1 MKMNKLTSEEIRS
14 LYDDE
19 YVEQLSAHTLLKN
32 KRLLEYINLDR
43 CDVVLDIGCGDG
55 SFAHLIHGKIGKYVG
70 VDFSEKCIQRATA
83 KARMLNIA
91 NAEFVCEDIAAYC
104 AKHPKTYDKAFALD
118 FTEHVYDDE
127 LVRILGAVKTSLKEN
142 GLLYIHT
149 PNGEYLLEI
158 LKKRNI
164 AKQFIQH
171 IAVRNRNEMVDL
183 LARSGFM
190 KVESRYISHYNVALR
205 MLHFLSYVPLVGK
218 YFRARIFMVCQ

>member
-19 YVEQLSAHTLLKN
+19 YVEQLSAHKLLKN

-91 NAEFVCEDIAAYC
+91 NAEFVCEDMRLTAQSIR
-104 AKHPKTYDKAFALD
+104 KPMTKLS
-118 FTEHVYDDE
+118 
-127 LVRILGAVKTSLKEN
+127 LSILQNMFMMMSLCVFW
-142 GLLYIHT
+142 
-149 PNGEYLLEI
+149 
-158 LKKRNI
+158 
-164 AKQFIQH
+164 AQ
-171 IAVRNRNEMVDL
+171 
-183 LARSGFM
+183 
-190 KVESRYISHYNVALR
+190 
-205 MLHFLSYVPLVGK
+205 
-218 YFRARIFMVCQ
+218 